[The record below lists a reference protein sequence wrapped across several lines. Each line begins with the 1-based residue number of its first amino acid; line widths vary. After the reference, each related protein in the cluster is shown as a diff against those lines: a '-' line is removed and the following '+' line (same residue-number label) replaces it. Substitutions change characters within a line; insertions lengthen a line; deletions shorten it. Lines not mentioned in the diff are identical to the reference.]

1 MGELALG
8 RDFGFIKAGEMLAFP
23 GSVSERSAKRISGS
37 AEELIRNIS
46 GMMEDLVLSVIEKR
60 TAAEFEA
67 IRDKV
72 FPKYCDAVLALASL
86 IPILV
91 PQQVIDRLNRE
102 FFCELEAD
110 LKDRGLTAFGAAV
123 RDQAL
128 FTVWTLRKISD
139 YMSQIASVQASLD
152 KDKQRDAAELGR
164 DCIFHAIRTRFHVHC
179 LISSMQSGTS
189 IHPDVIGLMM
199 DGLRS
204 VVNAF
209 GLARRL
215 LDLVVPLPVVDISPV
230 EWDDEDREL
239 LAEATR
245 DTLPELA

>member
-1 MGELALG
+1 MGELALA

-46 GMMEDLVLSVIEKR
+46 GMMEDLVVSVIEKR

-67 IRDKV
+67 IRDKI
-72 FPKYCDAVLALASL
+72 FPKYFDAVLALASL

-110 LKDRGLTAFGAAV
+110 LRDKGLTAFGAAV
-123 RDQAL
+123 LDQAM

-139 YMSQIASVQASLD
+139 YMSQIASVPASLD
-152 KDKQRDAAELGR
+152 KDKQRDAA
-164 DCIFHAIRTRFHVHC
+164 
-179 LISSMQSGTS
+179 
-189 IHPDVIGLMM
+189 
-199 DGLRS
+199 
-204 VVNAF
+204 
-209 GLARRL
+209 
-215 LDLVVPLPVVDISPV
+215 
-230 EWDDEDREL
+230 
-239 LAEATR
+239 
-245 DTLPELA
+245 